1 MDHISKITSQ
11 VSQNGSKPI
20 GSEQSSNLISNL
32 IFLFENLGYMF
43 GHTFTSTHGESPVD
57 EDGQLTGSG
66 RTWAASLNDVTRE
79 QIVNGMRACKDSG
92 DKWPP
97 SIPEFVAMCKGKAIN
112 EFGIDYVPEY
122 HREAIRNP
130 ERLLSSDKRDAHRKE
145 VAATGMADIRAAMKR
160 KEK

>member
-1 MDHISKITSQ
+1 
-11 VSQNGSKPI
+11 
-20 GSEQSSNLISNL
+20 
-32 IFLFENLGYMF
+32 MF

-66 RTWAASLNDVTRE
+66 RTWAASLNDVTHE

-112 EFGIDYVPEY
+112 EFGLNYIPEY
-122 HREAIRNP
+122 HRKPITNP
-130 ERLLSSDKRDAHRKE
+130 ERILSSDARNAHRKE
-145 VAATGMADIRAAMKR
+145 IADEGVKNLKVALKNR
-160 KEK
+160 KSK